1 MSRSDKRAPAEGRS
15 ERLRDERDRA
25 EPTRAGR
32 ALRVFGA
39 TSTGIVAI
47 GVVAAATVL
56 SGTWAA
62 ALDGPVAG
70 RTTGALDVAVEP
82 APAQFVCAPPAR
94 LPDGLAVGDDQ
105 FDAMPV
111 ATESAVTAAML
122 GVAGD
127 GATWGPLGGDAAPL
141 SVGTEAAVSAAGT
154 DTGTVLTAVPA
165 GQEPLRGAG
174 AATSITTA
182 GDLRGLTA
190 AACTT
195 PSTSQWIVGG
205 GTEVGSTA
213 VLTVANPT
221 ERTATVA
228 LDVYGTA
235 GQVALGSRGTFLVAP
250 GQSVATQIEAVAP
263 DQRRIA
269 VHVRSTGARVVASVQ
284 TQALAG
290 LLPRGVDVLTPGA
303 EPATSVGIAGLVSD
317 GQALDDPD
325 APVLR
330 LLAPGTESG
339 TARVSVFGPDGV
351 VPLRGAD
358 AVALD
363 PGVVTDVP
371 LGGLPA
377 GGYSVVVDADVP
389 VVAAAG
395 YSRASTTP
403 DDAAVTGTLLD
414 VAWTAGRPLATW
426 GDAGQVVVPAAQPI
440 EAVLSIGAIPATRDG
455 NIPDEPVR
463 SAVVRVLGTN
473 GAQLAERELV
483 LEPGRVERLSVAD
496 LAGELPQGVA
506 PALVTVDAE
515 AGGTGS
521 ATPVVWGL
529 ELTASD
535 GHAPRALVATLS
547 PTSAADAT
555 GTVRVRQVDAP

>member
-1 MSRSDKRAPAEGRS
+1 MTRSDKRAPAER
-15 ERLRDERDRA
+15 RA
-25 EPTRAGR
+25 ERTRAGR

-39 TSTGIVAI
+39 TSTGVVAV

-62 ALDGPVAG
+62 ALDGPGVG
-70 RTTGALDVAVEP
+70 RTAGPLDVAADP
-82 APAQFVCAPPAR
+82 APAQLVCAPPAR
-94 LPDGLAVGDDQ
+94 LPDGLAVGDSQ
-105 FDAMPV
+105 FDAQPV
-111 ATESAVTAAML
+111 ATESSVTAGVL
-122 GVAGD
+122 GAAGQDATWAALGSDPAAFTGGRD
-127 GATWGPLGGDAAPL
+127 GATWTAPADA
-141 SVGTEAAVSAAGT
+141 GAV
-154 DTGTVLTAVPA
+154 VTALPA
-165 GQEPLRGAG
+165 GQESLRAAGAG
-174 AATSITTA
+174 TSITTA

-190 AACTT
+190 AACTA
-195 PSTSQWIVGG
+195 PATSQWIVGG
-205 GTEVGSTA
+205 GTEVGATA
-213 VLTVANPT
+213 VLTVQNPT

-235 GQVALGSRGTFLVAP
+235 GQVALGSRGSFLVAP
-250 GQSVATQIEAVAP
+250 GQSVVTQLEAVAP

-269 VHVRSTGARVVASVQ
+269 VHVRSTGARVTASLQ

-330 LLAPGTESG
+330 LLAPGAVPG
-339 TARVSVFGPDGV
+339 TARVSVLGPDGV

-377 GGYSVVVDADVP
+377 GGYAVVVDADVP

-395 YSRASTTP
+395 YSRASATP
-403 DDAAVTGTLLD
+403 DDAAVAGTLLD
-414 VAWTAGRPLATW
+414 VAWSAARSLDTWAGS
-426 GDAGQVVVPAAQPI
+426 GQVAVPAHQPI
-440 EAVLSIGAIPATRDG
+440 ESVLSIGAVPATRDG
-455 NIPDEPVR
+455 NVPDEPVT

-473 GAQLAERELV
+473 GARLAEREV
-483 LEPGRVERLSVAD
+483 ILEPGRVERLSVAD
-496 LAGELPQGVA
+496 LAGELPDGVV
-506 PALVTVDAE
+506 PALLTVDTGADD
-515 AGGTGS
+515 ADGTGS
-521 ATPVVWGL
+521 AAPVVWGL

-535 GHAPRALVATLS
+535 GHAPRALVASLS
-547 PTSAADAT
+547 PTGAGDAG